1 MSHRCQ
7 TLLTALCFALS
18 LLLQAGAAGACAR
31 GGAADAAPHPAHADS
46 MPAHAAMMAMAT
58 AQPPAHGMSPQGDC
72 CNDSKHCPMQAC
84 FTGAALPCQA
94 QDLQLPSQ
102 AMFPSPAPEPDLT
115 PAHSRFVRP
124 PIFA

>member
-31 GGAADAAPHPAHADS
+31 GGAADTAHHPAHADS
-46 MPAHAAMMAMAT
+46 M
-58 AQPPAHGMSPQGDC
+58 PAHGMSPQGDC